1 MTGLEKILEQIKLE
15 AKEESDKIIAAANE
29 EAAAIIAAG
38 DDECKALQESI
49 DAKVASIKEVAKQRG
64 DSTAALTERKLLL
77 KAKQEIIDDV
87 FVKSQEHLNSLPT
100 KDYFEF
106 LAKLLNKYA
115 LKEKGEIILSEKDKK
130 NITDS
135 FKAEIE
141 KHQLTVAKEAGK
153 FEGGFVLNYQ
163 DIEENCS
170 FDAIFSAEKENL
182 CDKIREMLFN

>member
-29 EAAAIIAAG
+29 EAAVITSEGDKECAAIQA
-38 DDECKALQESI
+38 SI
-49 DAKVASIKEVAKQRG
+49 DAKYASMKEVAKQRG

-87 FVKSQEHLNSLPT
+87 FVKAQKHLNSLDVA
-100 KDYFEF
+100 DYFEF

-115 LKEKGEIILSEKDKK
+115 LKEKGEIILSAKDKK
-130 NITDS
+130 RITDD

-141 KHQLTVAKEAGK
+141 KHQLKVAKETGK